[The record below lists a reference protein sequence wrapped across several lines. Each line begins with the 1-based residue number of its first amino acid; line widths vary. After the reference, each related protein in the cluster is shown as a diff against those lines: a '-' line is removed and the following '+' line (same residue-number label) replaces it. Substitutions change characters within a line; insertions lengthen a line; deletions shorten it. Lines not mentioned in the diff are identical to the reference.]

1 MLKTHQNTITESI
14 IFLESPRLHFL
25 PSSRP
30 PTYICIYIYYIYIY
44 TYIYILYI
52 YILYIYI
59 YTYIYPQTRVLSFPG
74 FISVARVNEWRTSD
88 VIGVLKAPGAELC
101 QNACGVV
108 NEQNI
113 FCSQQYSSE
122 GSMNKFRAYI
132 STDTC
137 FILLYN
143 LL

>member
-1 MLKTHQNTITESI
+1 MQDSLNVENTPECHHRKHNLSGITQTSFLAKFKATHI
-14 IFLESPRLHFL
+14 
-25 PSSRP
+25 
-30 PTYICIYIYYIYIY
+30 YMYIYIYYIYIY
-44 TYIYILYI
+44 IYIHIYIIYIYYV
-52 YILYIYI
+52 YI

-113 FCSQQYSSE
+113 FCSHQCSPV
-122 GSMNKFRAYI
+122 
-132 STDTC
+132 
-137 FILLYN
+137 
-143 LL
+143 